1 MMSTGQ
7 NGDLNNTAAERV
19 RAEIAVD
26 AAYHGLSLAIPASED
41 DVEIRKK
48 YRPFLMDAEDAGQDW
63 IAQLELSTALRMVD
77 TQILKRGEDRL
88 RVVVLH
94 GSMRQR

>member
-1 MMSTGQ
+1 MSTGQ
-7 NGDLNNTAAERV
+7 NGDLNNTSAERV
-19 RAEIAVD
+19 RAEIAID
-26 AAYHGLSLAIPASED
+26 PAYHRLSLAIPASED
-41 DVEIRKK
+41 DVEIRKN
-48 YRPFLMDAEDAGQDW
+48 YRPFLTDAQNAEQDW
-63 IAQLELSTALRMVD
+63 VAQLELSTALKMVD